1 MALWIKIKWV
11 KWRLFD
17 MCGTLCVCVWVSL
30 SRWCL
35 EWPRPTT
42 ESSCGWPT
50 RASSPSCRPVAAAT
64 WWGRACGSAWTTS
77 SPTSRLSPT
86 YRWGVTPPRRREQ
99 ALAGHRSLDCVSS
112 VSAGSLEGLQAEEEV
127 QRQAE
132 ISDGPQRR
140 RGQGDVPQSPPTLH
154 PPRSAAGSADL
165 GWPFVLCPSQIQSKV
180 RMHQARKK
188 YRDRLKYFK
197 DHVSLFKK

>member
-1 MALWIKIKWV
+1 MTAVWNMWHPV
-11 KWRLFD
+11 
-17 MCGTLCVCVWVSL
+17 CVCLSL
-30 SRWCL
+30 SRWCP

-42 ESSCGWPT
+42 ESSCGWPM

-86 YRWGVTPPRRREQ
+86 YRWGVMPTRRRKQ
-99 ALAGHRSLDCVSS
+99 ALAGRRSLDCVSS

-132 ISDGPQRR
+132 VSDGPQRR
-140 RGQGDVPQSPPTLH
+140 CGQGEVPQSPPTPRVLQR
-154 PPRSAAGSADL
+154 PRVTSGDLLPSVPLRSSPRSACIRLARSTGIDS
-165 GWPFVLCPSQIQSKV
+165 STSKTMWV
-180 RMHQARKK
+180 YSKNK
-188 YRDRLKYFK
+188 
-197 DHVSLFKK
+197 